1 MKPQPTGNDFAA
13 FIGIDWADAKHD
25 ICLQAANAARRESSV
40 LPHRPDAIEAWAGT
54 LRQRFQGR
62 PIAVCLE
69 LAKGPLV
76 YALQKYDFLVLF
88 PVNPATLAKY
98 RQAFTP
104 SQAKDDPTDAELQ
117 LELLLRHRDKLKPL
131 HPQGVAMRTLQYL
144 VEQRRRLVGDK
155 GRITNRLIYA
165 LKQYFPQALEW
176 FKDKDTVVFCDFLS
190 RWPTLKQAKHAR
202 RATLEAFFREH
213 NVRYPHIIEE
223 RLQAI
228 KTATPLTDDLA
239 VITPHQLLVQ
249 ALVEQLRVS
258 LEAIERFDAETTT
271 LAQTLPD
278 YSLFR
283 ALPGAGATL
292 APRLLAAFGE
302 QRERYHSAAEIQKY
316 AGIAPV
322 TERSGKK
329 HWVHWRLQCPKFL
342 RQTGSSNG
350 PARPF
355 LARSGPLPTIGSS
368 ATGDVPTKPPYA
380 PWPSSGSASS
390 IAAGRTAHPTM
401 NRPISMRSNA
411 AARHYS
417 IRSPR
422 ALRTLDSPPQGVGY
436 ASFVPSGDA
445 TRQDRR

>member
-25 ICLQAANAARRESSV
+25 ICLQAAHAARRESSV
-40 LPHRPDAIEAWAGT
+40 LAHRPDAIEAWAGA

-88 PVNPATLAKY
+88 PVHPATLAKY

-117 LELLLRHRDKLKPL
+117 LDLLLRHRDKLKRL
-131 HPQGVAMRTLQYL
+131 HPQGVALRTLQYL
-144 VEQRRRLVGDK
+144 VEQLRRLVGDK
-155 GRITNRLIYA
+155 GPITNRLIYA
-165 LKQYFPQALEW
+165 LKQYFPQAVEW

-190 RWPTLKQAKHAR
+190 RWPTLKQAKHTR
-202 RATLEAFFREH
+202 RATLEVFFREH

-228 KTATPLTDDLA
+228 KTATPLTEGLA
-239 VITPHQLLVQ
+239 VITPHRLLVQ

-258 LEAIERFDAETTT
+258 LEAIERFDAKTTT

-283 ALPGAGATL
+283 CLPGAGATL

-302 QRERYHSAAEIQKY
+302 QRERYQNAAELQEY

-329 HWVHWRLQCPKFL
+329 QWVHWRLQCPKFL
-342 RQTGSSNG
+342 RQTFVEWAGETI
-350 PARPF
+350 P
-355 LARSGPLPTIGSS
+355 RSFW
-368 ATGDVPTKPPYA
+368 AAAYYRQQRDRDVPTKPPYA
-380 PWPSSGSASS
+380 PWPSSGSESS
-390 IAAGRTAHPTM
+390 IAAGRTARPMT
-401 NRPISMRSNA
+401 NRHISMRSNA

-417 IRSPR
+417 VRSPR
-422 ALRTLDSPPQGVGY
+422 ALER
-436 ASFVPSGDA
+436 
-445 TRQDRR
+445 